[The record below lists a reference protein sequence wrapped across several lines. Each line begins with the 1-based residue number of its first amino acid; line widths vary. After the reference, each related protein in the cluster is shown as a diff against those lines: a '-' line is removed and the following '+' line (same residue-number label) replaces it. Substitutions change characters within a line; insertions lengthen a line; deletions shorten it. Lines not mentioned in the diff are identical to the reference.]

1 MKGKVAVITGAKT
14 GIGNATAH
22 RFAAGG
28 VKVVIADIED
38 AEAETRDI
46 AKGGAGAL
54 FVRCDVSKDSDVAR
68 LFERTLQA
76 FGRVDVLVNNAGV
89 VKPGLIPDEPGATW
103 DWIIGTNLKGPFL
116 CSRAAIPLMQRQGG
130 GVIINI
136 GSEYGLIGGARL
148 AIYAASKGGL
158 NMLTKALAHDHAKD
172 GIRVNCL
179 VPGPVLTPLM
189 EQNIQAQPDPEAK
202 RRQEIDSTLVGRF
215 GTPAEIANVI
225 YFMATDEASFM
236 TGSIVTVDGGVT
248 A

>member
-14 GIGNATAH
+14 GIGNATAR
-22 RFAAGG
+22 RFAQGG
-28 VKVVIADIED
+28 ARVVIADIED
-38 AEAETRDI
+38 AEAETREI
-46 AKGGAGAL
+46 AKAGADAL
-54 FVRCDVSKDSDVAR
+54 FVRCDVSKDAEVTH
-68 LFERTLQA
+68 LFERTLAA

-89 VKPGLIPDEPGATW
+89 VKAGLIPDDPVSKW

-116 CSRAAIPLMQRQGG
+116 CSRAAIPHMRRQGG

-136 GSEYGLIGGARL
+136 GSEYGLIGGTAR

-179 VPGPVLTPLM
+179 CPGPVLTPLM
-189 EQNIQAQPDPEAK
+189 EKNIANAPDPEAK
-202 RRQEIDSTLVGRF
+202 RRHEIDTTLVGRF
-215 GTPAEIANVI
+215 GTPEEIANVI